1 MDIPRDVRGRG
12 QDYAAKHGRALSFR
26 ERARSRVPIEELSH
40 ADQVGA
46 KPVDPGSLTITS
58 QPRELTTDIAEKI
71 GMAPDATSH
80 PGALARALRASEAVA
95 SCFVEDRV
103 ELRVGHPT
111 RVTGLD
117 LFPGGPGLS
126 PLPLIGRRQFGGILQ
141 LSHVLVEEHTRR
153 RGELQAAA
161 SRLPLQPPSQRGG
174 DLHAQRAEAFW
185 SGSGFHY
192 HALYH
197 RRGLRAVTT

>member
-1 MDIPRDVRGRG
+1 MEYAHQDDHPVGALLVIDVPRDVRGRG
-12 QDYAAKHGRALSFR
+12 QDHAAKRGRALSLQ
-26 ERARSRVPIEELSH
+26 EHARGRVPIEQLSH

-58 QPRELTTDIAEKI
+58 QPRELTTDMAEKI

-103 ELRVGHPT
+103 ELRIGHPT

-117 LFPGGPGLS
+117 LFPCGPGLG
-126 PLPLIGRRQFGGILQ
+126 PLPLFGRLTVRRHPPAQ
-141 LSHVLVEEHTRR
+141 SRAR
-153 RGELQAAA
+153 RGT
-161 SRLPLQPPSQRGG
+161 
-174 DLHAQRAEAFW
+174 HAPR
-185 SGSGFHY
+185 
-192 HALYH
+192 
-197 RRGLRAVTT
+197 LRASGGGESLASPTSVAERWEPAR